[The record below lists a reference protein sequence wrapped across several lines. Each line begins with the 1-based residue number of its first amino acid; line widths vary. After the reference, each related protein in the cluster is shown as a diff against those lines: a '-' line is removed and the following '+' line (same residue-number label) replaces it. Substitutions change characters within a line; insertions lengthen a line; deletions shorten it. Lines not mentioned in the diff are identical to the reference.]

1 MSDRDVPVPSDDDEQ
16 LDPLDP
22 DPIDEAEAERLLS
35 ALAAADPPPDDI
47 VTSAKGLFA
56 WRTIDAELAELSYDS
71 ELDEHALA
79 GVRGAG
85 ELRQL
90 TFEAEGVRLDVEVTT
105 GPPARLVGQLAP
117 SGAAR
122 VEVRSPQGSVT
133 VDADDHG
140 RFTVTELQPGPV
152 SLRCTPASPGAG
164 TVETGW
170 VHL

>member
-1 MSDRDVPVPSDDDEQ
+1 MSDRDVPVPSDDDPE
-16 LDPLDP
+16 LEPL
-22 DPIDEAEAERLLS
+22 DEAEADRLLA
-35 ALAAADPPPDDI
+35 ALGAADPPPDEI
-47 VTSAKGLFA
+47 VQSARGLFA

-71 ELDEHALA
+71 ELDEQALA

-140 RFTVTELQPGPV
+140 RFTVSELQPGPV
-152 SLRCTPASPGAG
+152 SLRCTPTGRDA
-164 TVETGW
+164 TVVETGW